1 MSVTTS
7 VDVEILQN
15 QPIATWYKCGGRAK
29 RFARPSTVEQLRRC
43 VEVDPGLRVLGEGA
57 NLLVADR
64 GVDELVVRLDQGEFV
79 SLKID
84 QANAIAHVG
93 AGYDL
98 MKLIHETHKVG
109 LTGLEN
115 LGGIPASVGGA
126 VTMNAGGTFGQIAD
140 LVHAVHGV
148 TRTGEVIRLA
158 KNQIVFDYRH
168 SDFSK
173 AGKDFLITSVELKL
187 KRAVGDSSAAREKL
201 KEVMAY
207 KKKTQ
212 PMGADSC
219 GCAFKN
225 PTLLHDLRGLAVAG
239 TRISAGM
246 LIDKAGCKGMT
257 VGGAAVSTQH
267 GNFLYAASP
276 SCTATDLITLMRQVR
291 EKVNAAFDVTLQ
303 NEVVIWGDNL
313 SL

>member
-1 MSVTTS
+1 MTVATPT
-7 VDVEILQN
+7 DIQILSDH
-15 QPIATWYKCGGRAK
+15 PISTWYNCGGRAK
-29 RFARPSTVEQLRRC
+29 RFARPAGVEQLRRC
-43 VEVDPGLRVLGEGA
+43 VEIDPALRILGEGA

-64 GVDELVVRLDQGEFV
+64 GVDELVVRLDQGEFTA
-79 SLKID
+79 LRID
-84 QANAIAHVG
+84 QATATAHVG

-98 MKLIHETHKVG
+98 MKLIHETHKAG

-140 LVHAVHGV
+140 YVHAVHGV
-148 TRTGEVIRLA
+148 TRKGEVVRLA
-158 KNQIVFDYRH
+158 RNQIIFDYRH
-168 SDFSK
+168 TDLGK
-173 AGKDFLITSVELKL
+173 AGSGMVITTVELKL
-187 KRAVGDSSAAREKL
+187 KRAVGEAGAAAARAKL

-225 PTLLHDLRGLAVAG
+225 PTLLHDLRGIAVAG
-239 TRISAGM
+239 TRVSAGM
-246 LIDKAGCKGMT
+246 LIDKAGCKGLS
-257 VGGAAVSTQH
+257 VGGATVSAQH
-267 GNFLYAASP
+267 GNFLYASSP
-276 SCTATDLITLMRQVR
+276 ACTAADLIALMRQVR
-291 EKVNAAFDVTLQ
+291 EKVKAMFDVTLQ
-303 NEVVIWGDNL
+303 NEVVIWGD

>member
-1 MSVTTS
+1 MTS
-7 VDVEILQN
+7 ADVEILEN
-15 QPIATWYKCGGRAK
+15 QPIPTWYKCGGRAG
-29 RFARPSTVEQLRRC
+29 RFARPETVEQLRRC
-43 VEVDPGLRVLGEGA
+43 VGIDPALRVLGEGA
-57 NLLVADR
+57 NLLVADG
-64 GVDELVVRLDQGEFV
+64 GVQELVVRLDRGEFAA
-79 SLKID
+79 LKID
-84 QANAIAHVG
+84 HASAVAHVG

-98 MKLIHETHKVG
+98 MKLVHETHKAG

-126 VTMNAGGTFGQIAD
+126 VTMNAGGAFGQIAD
-140 LVHAVHGV
+140 FVHAVHGL
-148 TRTGEVIRLA
+148 TRAGEAVRLA
-158 KNQIVFDYRH
+158 KNQVVFDYRH
-168 SDFSK
+168 SDFTK

-187 KRAVGDSSAAREKL
+187 RRGDAAAARAKL
-201 KEVMAY
+201 KDVMAY

-225 PTLLHDLRGLAVAG
+225 PVLLHDLRGIAVAG

-267 GNFLYAASP
+267 GNFLYAAAP
-276 SCTATDLITLMRQVR
+276 ACTATDLITLMRQVR
-291 EKVNAAFDVTLQ
+291 DKVKAAFDVTLR
-303 NEVVIWGDNL
+303 NEVVIWGDAL
-313 SL
+313 

>member
-1 MSVTTS
+1 MPVTLP
-7 VDVEILQN
+7 DVAILAD

-29 RFARPSTVEQLRRC
+29 RFARPATIDQLRRC
-43 VEVDPGLRVLGEGA
+43 VEIDPALRVLGEGA
-57 NLLVADR
+57 NLLVADA

-79 SLKID
+79 SLRID
-84 QANAIAHVG
+84 QASAVVHVG
-93 AGYDL
+93 SGYDL
-98 MKLIHETHKVG
+98 MKLIHETHKAG

-126 VTMNAGGTFGQIAD
+126 VTMNAGGAFGQIAD
-140 LVHAVHGV
+140 FVHAVHGV
-148 TRTGEVIRLA
+148 TRGGEVVRLA
-158 KNQIVFDYRH
+158 RNQIIFDYRH
-168 SDFSK
+168 SDLGK
-173 AGKDFLITSVELKL
+173 LGAGMIITGAELKL
-187 KRAVGDSSAAREKL
+187 KRAIGDTSAARAKL

-225 PTLLHDLRGLAVAG
+225 PAILHDLRGIAVAG
-239 TRISAGM
+239 TRVSAGM

-257 VGGAAVSTQH
+257 VGGASVSTQH
-267 GNFLYAASP
+267 GNFLYASSP

-291 EKVNAAFDVTLQ
+291 EKVKAAFDVTLQ
-303 NEVVIWGDNL
+303 NEVVIWGDTL
-313 SL
+313 

>member
-1 MSVTTS
+1 MTVMTS
-7 VDVEILQN
+7 ADVEILQN
-15 QPIATWYKCGGRAK
+15 QPVPTWYKCGGTAK
-29 RFARPSTVEQLRRC
+29 RFARPASVEQLRRC
-43 VEVDPGLRVLGEGA
+43 VEIDPALRILGEGA
-57 NLLVADR
+57 NLLVADG
-64 GVDELVVRLDQGEFV
+64 GVQELVVRLDQGEFAA
-79 SLKID
+79 LKID

-126 VTMNAGGTFGQIAD
+126 VTMNAGGTYGQIAD
-140 LVHAVHGV
+140 FVHAVHGV
-148 TRTGEVIRLA
+148 TRTGEIIRLA
-158 KNQIVFDYRH
+158 KNQVVFDYRH

-187 KRAVGDSSAAREKL
+187 RRGDATAARAKL

-225 PTLLHDLRGLAVAG
+225 PVLLHDLRGIAVAG
-239 TRISAGM
+239 TRVSAGM

-276 SCTATDLITLMRQVR
+276 TCTATDLITLMRQVR
-291 EKVNAAFDVTLQ
+291 EKVKGAFDVTLQ
-303 NEVVIWGDNL
+303 NEVVIWGDVL
-313 SL
+313 

>member
-1 MSVTTS
+1 MTVATPT
-7 VDVEILQN
+7 DIQILSD
-15 QPIATWYKCGGRAK
+15 QPISTWYKCGGRAK
-29 RFARPSTVEQLRRC
+29 RFARPTTVEQLRRC
-43 VEVDPGLRVLGEGA
+43 FEIDPALRVLGEGA
-57 NLLVADR
+57 NLLVADG
-64 GVDELVVRLDQGEFV
+64 GVGELVVRLDQGEFT
-79 SLKID
+79 SLRID
-84 QANAIAHVG
+84 QAAAVAHVG

-140 LVHAVHGV
+140 YVHAVHGV
-148 TRTGEVIRLA
+148 TRKGEVIRLA
-158 KNQIVFDYRH
+158 RNQIIFDYRH
-168 SDFSK
+168 SDFGK
-173 AGKDFLITSVELKL
+173 AGTGMLITGVELKL
-187 KRAVGDSSAAREKL
+187 KRAVGDATAARAKL

-225 PTLLHDLRGLAVAG
+225 PAILHDLRGIAVAG
-239 TRISAGM
+239 TRVSAGM

-257 VGGAAVSTQH
+257 VGGATVSTQH
-267 GNFLYAASP
+267 GNFLYASSP
-276 SCTATDLITLMRQVR
+276 ACTATDLITLMRQVR
-291 EKVNAAFDVTLQ
+291 DKVKATFDVTLQ
-303 NEVVIWGDNL
+303 NEVVIWGD